1 MDVLELPELLANERL
16 GLADVLAVLTPD
28 QWESP
33 SLSEG
38 WTVRHVVAHLVMPFR
53 YSLPRVALKLVRAG
67 GNFNRMAD
75 RVARQDASLPTAEL
89 VATLRE
95 NARHDFTPP
104 GAGYEAPLTD
114 LVVHGLDIC
123 RPLAIERPIPAD
135 TTRLVLDNVVTDQ
148 SLKFFGTDLSGVELH
163 ASDME
168 WTFGSGE
175 PVVGSSSDLIL
186 AVCGRP
192 AGSERLVGAGAHLLA
207 ERLVPS
213 S

>member
-1 MDVLELPELLANERL
+1 
-16 GLADVLAVLTPD
+16 
-28 QWESP
+28 
-33 SLSEG
+33 
-38 WTVRHVVAHLVMPFR
+38 
-53 YSLPRVALKLVRAG
+53 
-67 GNFNRMAD
+67 
-75 RVARQDASLPTAEL
+75 
-89 VATLRE
+89 
-95 NARHDFTPP
+95 
-104 GAGYEAPLTD
+104 
-114 LVVHGLDIC
+114 
-123 RPLAIERPIPAD
+123 
-135 TTRLVLDNVVTDQ
+135 VVTDQ

-192 AGSERLVGAGAHLLA
+192 AGSERLMGDGAQLLA